1 MVDGSVGPVLL
12 LELCEMSLH
21 DWLKKIGKV
30 DVDALENMLTFTIN
44 IAHGVEHLHKHQV
57 S

>member
-1 MVDGSVGPVLL
+1 M
-12 LELCEMSLH
+12 LELCEMPLH

-30 DVDALENMLTFTIN
+30 DVGALENMENMLTFTIH

-57 S
+57 G